1 MEAIRN
7 DARLDE
13 LETEGWDPAGAD
25 LDLRST
31 SELVGLMGAADATV
45 PHAVEA
51 ARDSLAA
58 AIDEIADRL
67 AGGGRLVYVGAGTS
81 GRLALVDAVEC
92 QSTFGLES
100 GRVVALVAGG
110 AAGSATAQEHS
121 EDDTEAGATEL
132 RALEI
137 SARDA
142 VVGISASGRTPY
154 VLAALDQ
161 AQRAGALTV
170 GVVCVESSPIGTLAD
185 REIAV
190 VVGAE
195 VLSGSTRLK
204 AGTAQKLVLN
214 TISTVSMIRLGKTFG
229 NLMVDVVATNDKLRA
244 RVRRIVRL
252 ATGAD
257 AEQVESALDA
267 SGGDA
272 KVAIVMLLAGTDA
285 ATARERLGRAS
296 GVVRRAIE
304 P

>member
-7 DARLDE
+7 GAPLDE

-31 SELVGLMGAADATV
+31 TELVGLMGAADEAV
-45 PHAVEA
+45 PRAVEA
-51 ARDSLAA
+51 ARDSLVA
-58 AIDEIADRL
+58 AIDEIAGRL

-92 QSTFGLES
+92 QSTFGLEP

-110 AAGSATAQEHS
+110 TAGTATAQEHA
-121 EDDTEAGATEL
+121 EDDAEAGVAEV

-137 SARDA
+137 SAQDA

-154 VLAALDQ
+154 VLAALDE
-161 AQRAGALTV
+161 ARRADALTV
-170 GVVCVESSPIGTLAD
+170 GLVCVKGSPIGVLAE
-185 REIAV
+185 REVAV

-229 NLMVDVVATNDKLRA
+229 NLMVDVVATNEKLRA

-257 AEQVESALDA
+257 TEQVESALDA

-272 KVAIVMLLAGTDA
+272 KVAIVMLLADTDA
-285 ATARERLGRAS
+285 AAARERLTQAN
-296 GVVRRAIE
+296 GVVRRALE
-304 P
+304 A

>member
-51 ARDSLAA
+51 ARDSLSA
-58 AIDEIADRL
+58 AIEEIAERL
-67 AGGGRLVYVGAGTS
+67 AAGGRLVYVGAGTS

-92 QSTFGLES
+92 QSTFGLEP

-110 AAGSATAQEHS
+110 AEAPAMAQEHA
-121 EDDTEAGATEL
+121 EDDGEAGAAEV

-154 VLAALDQ
+154 VLAALEE
-161 AQRAGALTV
+161 ARRAGALTV
-170 GVVCVESSPIGTLAD
+170 GVACVEGSPIGTLAD
-185 REIAV
+185 REVAV

-214 TISTVSMIRLGKTFG
+214 TISTVSMIRIGKTFG

-244 RVRRIVRL
+244 RVRRLVRL

-257 AEQVESALDA
+257 VEQVESALDA

-272 KVAIVMLLAGTDA
+272 KVAIVMLLAETDA
-285 ATARERLGRAS
+285 AAARERLAQAS
-296 GVVRRAIE
+296 GVVRRALE
-304 P
+304 A

>member
-7 DARLDE
+7 DAPLEE
-13 LETEGWDPAGAD
+13 LATEGWDPEGAD

-31 SELVGLMGAADATV
+31 TELVGLMGAADATV
-45 PHAVEA
+45 PRAVEA
-51 ARDSLAA
+51 ARDSLVA
-58 AIDEIADRL
+58 AIDEIAGRL
-67 AGGGRLVYVGAGTS
+67 AGGGRLCYVGAGTS

-92 QSTFGLES
+92 QSTFGLEP

-110 AAGSATAQEHS
+110 TLGTATAQEHA
-121 EDDTEAGATEL
+121 EDDVETGAAEL

-137 SARDA
+137 CAQDA

-154 VLAALDQ
+154 VLAALEE
-161 AQRAGALTV
+161 ARRAGALTI
-170 GVVCVESSPIGTLAD
+170 GLVCVEGSPIGALAE
-185 REIAV
+185 REVAV

-229 NLMVDVVATNDKLRA
+229 NLMVDVVATNDKLRT

-257 AEQVESALDA
+257 AEQVETALDA

-272 KVAIVMLLAGTDA
+272 KVAIVMLLARTDA
-285 ATARERLGRAS
+285 AAARERLALAD
-296 GVVRRAIE
+296 GVVRRALAG
-304 P
+304 